1 MPLLL
6 EGNATPRTAPSATPT
21 PTPPPAARQP
31 TQQLSVEARRA
42 AEEAQA
48 EATLRSILEACAARR
63 ELFVDPDFPPAP
75 RSLYAN
81 GRAWADGGSRERGS
95 LGELSWR
102 RPHELVVSDGDALIE
117 GMREVFG
124 GLVGGRSQRGSGWRI
139 FAEGTAPS
147 DIQQGALGNCWLLS
161 ALALLSERPE
171 LLHVVMPEA
180 SRQTNAAGAYHVR
193 LCYGGEW
200 RLVLVDDS
208 LPCTRYGQ
216 PAFSRAARRQLW
228 CALIEKAAAKLFG
241 CYEALEAGTVEEAL
255 ALLTG
260 YPTERIDLKP
270 RADNDGGGGGGKR
283 GGGGAARQQARDELW
298 ARLLSLHE
306 SRFLM
311 GASCSPKSADGQ
323 AAADALGLLTEH
335 AYSLL
340 GVRVVTGAPV
350 AGGVARLVQ
359 LRNPWGRRE
368 WRGDW
373 SDTSSMWTP
382 SMRSALN
389 HTPSSSDG
397 LFWMSF
403 DDFVDY
409 FDRVD
414 VCRVRPEWA
423 EARLRVPWRLPAAAA
438 ARVEAVEVEVLE
450 TTLAEF
456 TLLQP
461 SARGRAGAAQPS
473 DMLLLLLPR
482 SGGGGGGSNGGGTTL
497 VGASPRLMAPAVTCE
512 ALLQP
517 GRYLAL
523 PLSLRPAF
531 GAAPPTFVLRAGS
544 AKPLLCERVTVA
556 AEAAAAALCAYV
568 RRGGECQEP
577 LPGCRIRTLKD
588 GAGWL
593 TVAENGGGPMGMTV
607 SLDFD
612 GSFNL
617 LPSRGSLQT
626 YDTLPPGRTQLLQ
639 ALTFSSEADGCLMRL
654 ASRFSAQL
662 FSAEA
667 HSPDVADALHRPV
680 GGASGSGGALDALG
694 RMIFGSAVR

>member
-6 EGNATPRTAPSATPT
+6 DGNATPRSAPSATL
-21 PTPPPAARQP
+21 TPPPAARQP
-31 TQQLSVEARRA
+31 TQQQSIEARRA

-48 EATLRSILEACAARR
+48 EATLRSILAACAARR

-382 SMRSALN
+382 QMRSALN

-423 EARLRVPWRLPAAAA
+423 EARLRVPWRLPATAA

-482 SGGGGGGSNGGGTTL
+482 GGGGGGGS
-497 VGASPRLMAPAVTCE
+497 
-512 ALLQP
+512 
-517 GRYLAL
+517 
-523 PLSLRPAF
+523 
-531 GAAPPTFVLRAGS
+531 
-544 AKPLLCERVTVA
+544 
-556 AEAAAAALCAYV
+556 
-568 RRGGECQEP
+568 
-577 LPGCRIRTLKD
+577 
-588 GAGWL
+588 
-593 TVAENGGGPMGMTV
+593 
-607 SLDFD
+607 
-612 GSFNL
+612 
-617 LPSRGSLQT
+617 
-626 YDTLPPGRTQLLQ
+626 
-639 ALTFSSEADGCLMRL
+639 
-654 ASRFSAQL
+654 
-662 FSAEA
+662 
-667 HSPDVADALHRPV
+667 
-680 GGASGSGGALDALG
+680 SGGARRSWARRRG
-694 RMIFGSAVR
+694 